1 MKKVLESRLTGQLLA
16 GERARSVGA
25 VVDRLLAV
33 QSQDF
38 RAGLLQVRARS
49 TGLVASDV
57 HRALDDGELVV
68 SWLNRG
74 TLHLVRSEDLPWLH
88 ALTTPQL
95 RASNATRLRQE
106 GVSPAQADKGVKVVR
121 KALQDGPRTRKH
133 LREVLDAGGV
143 PTARQAL
150 VHVLF
155 RATLD
160 GVCVRGP
167 MAGQEQAFV
176 LREGWL
182 PKEKKRD
189 KESALKELGT
199 RYLRAHAPAD
209 ERDLAKWA
217 GITVTD
223 ARKALSQA
231 KDPGVEPAPLPPP
244 RLLGPWDELLM
255 GWASRDLVLG
265 ERKDLITIN
274 GIFKP
279 VVLVKG
285 KAAGT
290 WGLPG
295 GKVQLS
301 PYEAWGSTV
310 DKAVAREAADVE
322 RFLGG

>member
-1 MKKVLESRLTGQLLA
+1 MKILESRLTAQLLA
-16 GERARSVGA
+16 GSRARSVGE
-25 VVDRLLAV
+25 VVERLLAV
-33 QSQDF
+33 QAQDF

-49 TGLVASDV
+49 TGLTASDV
-57 HRALDDGELVV
+57 HRALNDRELVV

-74 TLHLVRSEDLPWLH
+74 TLHLVRAEDLPWLH

-95 RASNATRLRQE
+95 RAANATRLRQE
-106 GVSPAQADKGVKVVR
+106 GVSADQAEKGVKAVR
-121 KALQDGPRTRKH
+121 TALRDGPRTRRQ
-133 LREVLDAGGV
+133 LREALDAADV

-167 MAGQEQAFV
+167 MVGKEQGFV
-176 LREGWL
+176 LREDWL
-182 PKEKKRD
+182 PKAKARD
-189 KESALKELGT
+189 KDAALKELGT

-217 GITVTD
+217 GITLTD
-223 ARKALSQA
+223 ARKALGEA
-231 KDPGVEPAPLPPP
+231 KHPRIEPARLPPP

-265 ERKDLITIN
+265 ERRELITMN

-279 VVLVKG
+279 VALVRG
-285 KAAGT
+285 KVAGT
-290 WGLPG
+290 WGLPR
-295 GKVQLS
+295 GKVELEPFEPLAQR
-301 PYEAWGSTV
+301 V
-310 DKAVAREAADVE
+310 RKALDREAADVA
-322 RFLGG
+322 RYLDG